1 MLHSIT
7 APCSEIELQRK
18 ALTHAAQ
25 ATFGLCSLLRSVV
38 LTACI
43 PAIRRCRYIMSIKLN
58 QVGVML
64 CNADDLRNVQ
74 EPLFVECF
82 TGADLWVECMG
93 PDHCPVWADLD
104 MLIPQ
109 LPQDFLPPALSTRHT
124 FAGMSQ
130 Q

>member
-1 MLHSIT
+1 
-7 APCSEIELQRK
+7 
-18 ALTHAAQ
+18 
-25 ATFGLCSLLRSVV
+25 
-38 LTACI
+38 
-43 PAIRRCRYIMSIKLN
+43 MSIKLN

-109 LPQDFLPPALSTRHT
+109 LPQDFLPPALQHQAYFCRYVTTVMLAYTCKRTVPLHDGKGAALGVT
-124 FAGMSQ
+124 WLVLHMRLVL
-130 Q
+130 